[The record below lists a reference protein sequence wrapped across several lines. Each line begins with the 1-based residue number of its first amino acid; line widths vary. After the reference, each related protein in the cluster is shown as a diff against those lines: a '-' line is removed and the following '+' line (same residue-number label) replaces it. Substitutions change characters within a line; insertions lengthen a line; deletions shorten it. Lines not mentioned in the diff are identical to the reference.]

1 MPTYP
6 LATNYAANYDDALNG
21 VITQEMVTAVLETP
35 AENINWL
42 NAKTFSLANLSTG
55 GLMEHTR
62 NKGYNPNVIDLV
74 EEPMTL
80 THDRDSEWY
89 VDVMDE
95 AETARMLQMGR
106 VLNTF
111 VREHVGP
118 ERDAYNLMKL
128 ANYAAQAGTSTTEEI
143 TAANVFT
150 VVNRIMSQMRS
161 LGMGNIILYVS
172 SAVMD
177 AISNADEFQRV
188 FVVNA
193 SDLGSTNIN
202 TRIGTY
208 NGFRFVEVWDTARM
222 YTAFNFTQGFQPI
235 PTVSQPINILGVY
248 TPKVISVMRH
258 NSIYMH
264 APGAVGQGDGW
275 LLQYRIYWDTFL
287 RPNATNAVVASVG
300 NAVT

>member
-1 MPTYP
+1 MASYP
-6 LATNYAANYDDALNG
+6 YAINYAPDYDDALNG
-21 VITQEMVTAVLETP
+21 VITQDMVTGILDTP
-35 AENINWL
+35 SQNINWL
-42 NAKTFSLANLSTG
+42 TAKTFMLANRSTG
-55 GLMEHTR
+55 GLMEHGR
-62 NKGYNPNVIDLV
+62 GKGYNPNVLNVTD
-74 EEPMTL
+74 EPLTL
-80 THDRDSEWY
+80 MHDRDSEWY

-95 AETARMLQMGR
+95 AETARKLQMGS
-106 VLNTF
+106 VLNQF
-111 VREHVGP
+111 VREHVAP

-128 ANYAAQAGTSTTEEI
+128 ANYAAQAGNSTTEQI
-143 TAANVFT
+143 TSANVFA
-150 VVNRIMSQMRS
+150 VINRITGQMRS
-161 LGMGNIILYVS
+161 NGMANTVLYVS

-177 AISNADEFQRV
+177 AISNSDEFQRV
-188 FVVNA
+188 FVVNPGTIA
-193 SDLGSTNIN
+193 ETNIT

-208 NGFRFVEVWDTARM
+208 NGFRFVEVWDSNRM
-222 YTAFNFTQGFQPI
+222 YNAFNFTQGFQPI

-248 TPKVISVMRH
+248 TPKVISVVRH